1 MEAKSSRKA
10 ILEALEIDFGP
21 QDRDFWAQER
31 DFGGQNEKDHQNML
45 TFDGERWNGGG
56 L

>member
-10 ILEALEIDFGP
+10 IWEPVETDFGP
-21 QDRDFWAQER
+21 QDGDFGGQEA
-31 DFGGQNEKDHQNML
+31 DFGGQNYQGENYML
-45 TFDGERWNGGG
+45 ILERGRWNGGG